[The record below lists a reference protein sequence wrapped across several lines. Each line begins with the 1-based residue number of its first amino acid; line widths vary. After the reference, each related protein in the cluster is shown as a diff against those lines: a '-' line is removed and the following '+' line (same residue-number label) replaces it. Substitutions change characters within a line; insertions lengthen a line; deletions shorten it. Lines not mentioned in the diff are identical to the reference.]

1 MGFAVHISDGVLLPS
16 WQLFGALVA
25 VGLLAYGA
33 RRIGEDEVP
42 RLGVLTAAFFVAS
55 QMHVPVGGVGSAHL
69 LLNGLMAV
77 VLGRRAGVAIGV
89 GLAMQMLLFGH
100 GGWNTLGVNFV
111 VYTLPTLG
119 VRPLL
124 RAAVG
129 SATLRRPAVR
139 FAGSFAAAALLLST
153 VTVAC
158 QWAWCRFSLGE
169 SLPPFGE
176 NWWLAWPGVVA
187 GVAATSALLAW
198 LERRLERDPIYPL
211 GLWLGGGV
219 AYATVALN
227 VAVLALG
234 GRDGLREVAGVVFLA
249 NLPVVALE
257 AVAMGFVLAYL
268 HRAKPEWLSARPA

>member
-1 MGFAVHISDGVLLPS
+1 MAFAVHISDGVLLPS
-16 WQLFGALVA
+16 WQLLGALLA
-25 VGLLAYGA
+25 AGLLAYGA
-33 RRIGEDEVP
+33 RRVGEDEVP

-55 QMHVPVGGVGSAHL
+55 QLHVPVGGVGSAHL

-139 FAGSFAAAALLLST
+139 FAVSFLAAAVLLST
-153 VTVAC
+153 LAVAC
-158 QWAWCRFSLGE
+158 QWAWCRFGSRE
-169 SLPPFGE
+169 CLPPFGKA
-176 NWWLAWPGVVA
+176 WWLAWPSVIVGIVVA
-187 GVAATSALLAW
+187 SALLAW
-198 LERRLERDPIYPL
+198 LERRLERDPVYPL

-219 AYATVALN
+219 AYLTVALN
-227 VAVLALG
+227 VAVLAFG
-234 GRDGLREVAGVVFLA
+234 GREGLRDVAGVVFLA
-249 NLPVVALE
+249 NLPVVVLE

-268 HRAKPEWLSARPA
+268 HRAKPEWLTPGR

>member
-1 MGFAVHISDGVLLPS
+1 MAFAVHISDGVLLPS
-16 WQLFGALVA
+16 WQLFGVLVA

-42 RLGVLTAAFFVAS
+42 RLGVMTAAFFVAS
-55 QMHVPVGGVGSAHL
+55 QLHVPVGGVGSAHL

-77 VLGRRAGVAIGV
+77 VLGRRALVAIGV

-111 VYTLPTLG
+111 IYTLPTLG

-124 RAAVG
+124 HASVG

-139 FAGSFAAAALLLST
+139 YAGSFVAAAVLLST
-153 VTVAC
+153 LTVAC
-158 QWAWCRFSLGE
+158 QWAWCRFGSRVN
-169 SLPPFGE
+169 LPPFGDE
-176 NWWLAWPGVVA
+176 WWLAWPAVVA
-187 GVAATSALLAW
+187 GVVAASAMGAW

-219 AYATVALN
+219 AYLTVALN
-227 VAVLALG
+227 ALVLAFG
-234 GRDGLREVAGVVFLA
+234 GREGVRDVAGVVLLA
-249 NLPVVALE
+249 NLPVIVLE

-268 HRAKPEWLSARPA
+268 HRAKPEWLTTGR

>member
-1 MGFAVHISDGVLLPS
+1 MTLAVHISDGVLLPI
-16 WQLFGALVA
+16 WQLLGALVA

-42 RLGVLTAAFFVAS
+42 RLGVMTAAFFVAS
-55 QMHVPVGGVGSAHL
+55 QIHLPVAGIGSAHL

-77 VLGRRAGVAIGV
+77 VLGRRAMVAIGI
-89 GLAMQMLLFGH
+89 GLTMQVLLFGH

-129 SATLRRPAVR
+129 SAILRRPGVR
-139 FAGSFAAAALLLST
+139 FVVSFAAAGLLLVT
-153 VTVAC
+153 LTVAC
-158 QWAWCRFSLGE
+158 QWAWCRFAWRE
-169 SLPPFGE
+169 SFPE
-176 NWWLAWPGVVA
+176 SWEESWLLRPEVLA
-187 GVAATSALLAW
+187 GVLAGSAALAW
-198 LERRLERDPIYPL
+198 LERRLERDPVYPV

-219 AYATVALN
+219 AYLTVALN
-227 VAVLALG
+227 VFVLAFG
-234 GRDGLREVAGVVFLA
+234 GRGGIRDVAGVVFLA
-249 NLPVVALE
+249 NLPVIVVE

-268 HRAKPEWLSARPA
+268 HRAKPEWLTAR